1 MGFTREPVSSPG
13 DTFFRTANSGFSE
26 PVQQSAQLRFETPAP
41 TSASVDLPATAP
53 AFVET
58 PAPAPAFVAETLA
71 PSETPA
77 PAPAFEESPAPAPA
91 FTTTII
97 ATEASSTQVQTDA
110 TTTASPVTPL
120 LPGESLRAAVT
131 VIDLTEETPQEVLD
145 YEVLALV
152 DDIEQ
157 PFKTTVAETEATE
170 APLVRKVFF
179 EIVDGSLA
187 AKEAENESQ
196 ASAAPTVA
204 AIPEA
209 ISTDPVFQE
218 IAKDAEEE
226 RLKRGFRAYDPRQSQ
241 VYAHKYNDA
250 NSNWYYFRRGY

>member
-1 MGFTREPVSSPG
+1 
-13 DTFFRTANSGFSE
+13 
-26 PVQQSAQLRFETPAP
+26 VQQSAQLRIETPAP
-41 TSASVDLPATAP
+41 TSAPVDLPATAP

-58 PAPAPAFVAETLA
+58 PAPAVAQTVV

-91 FTTTII
+91 FTTTVT
-97 ATEASSTQVQTDA
+97 AASTTEASSTQVTEVQTDA
-110 TTTASPVTPL
+110 TTTLSPVTPL
-120 LPGESLRAAVT
+120 LPGENLRAAVT
-131 VIDLTEETPQEVLD
+131 VIDLTEETPKEALD

-152 DDIEQ
+152 DDIDQ
-157 PFKTTVAETEATE
+157 PIKTTIATTEATE
-170 APLVRKVFF
+170 APVVRKVFF
-179 EIVDGSLA
+179 EIVDDSVE
-187 AKEAENESQ
+187 KEPETT
-196 ASAAPTVA
+196 AAPTVA

-218 IAKDAEEE
+218 IAKDAVANEQQ
-226 RLKRGFRAYDPRQSQ
+226 KRGFRAYDPRQSQ